1 MQSDNKK
8 RWKDLRC
15 ERPTKPNQHP
25 HHSSISPPINHLLL
39 AQPSGLLPSHPPRN
53 SARFRLPCKYIVISI
68 LDCRHALV
76 SKSRLQSQGPCP
88 CLSHR
93 PSNLRH
99 PSAHPHLPTCKCEP
113 IDCVCLFFSSEHA
126 DGKFQKKKKKMQDYL
141 NRHTDALCIAS
152 PVSIFQRL
160 PPSVPSLTC
169 SVHAYMQV
177 IASVL
182 ARHADYPARNYA

>member
-1 MQSDNKK
+1 MSGQQN
-8 RWKDLRC
+8 
-15 ERPTKPNQHP
+15 PTKHP

-113 IDCVCLFFSSEHA
+113 IDCVCLFFFIRARGREIP
-126 DGKFQKKKKKMQDYL
+126 KKKNARLLEQAYRCPLHRFPCQHLSETAPIGAITYIHVVSM
-141 NRHTDALCIAS
+141 HTC
-152 PVSIFQRL
+152 R
-160 PPSVPSLTC
+160 
-169 SVHAYMQV
+169 
-177 IASVL
+177 
-182 ARHADYPARNYA
+182 